1 MYRYF
6 LSLPAKDD
14 NLIPLSDGHF
24 LIVHPDYLVKT
35 EQGLLPTHI
44 YEVDLL
50 GRCYR
55 TYYVGDG
62 IFDVYGEISAENKN
76 LLVLSPDAKKGDK
89 LLFEINRET
98 GAIQHI
104 YSPYGVDSILLWIP

>member
-35 EQGLLPTHI
+35 EQGFTNTHMRWICLADVTAPTMW
-44 YEVDLL
+44 VMAFL
-50 GRCYR
+50 
-55 TYYVGDG
+55 T
-62 IFDVYGEISAENKN
+62 YGEISAENKN
-76 LLVLSPDAKKGDK
+76 LLVLSSDAKKGDK
-89 LLFEINRET
+89 LLFEINLRKPV
-98 GAIQHI
+98 Q
-104 YSPYGVDSILLWIP
+104 SSISTHLMKEK

>member
-1 MYRYF
+1 M
-6 LSLPAKDD
+6 
-14 NLIPLSDGHF
+14 
-24 LIVHPDYLVKT
+24 
-35 EQGLLPTHI
+35 
-44 YEVDLL
+44 L

-76 LLVLSPDAKKGDK
+76 LLVLSSDAKKGDK

-104 YSPYGVDSILLWIP
+104 YSPYEREVTSPLPHI

>member
-44 YEVDLL
+44 YEVDLADVTAPTMWVMAFL
-50 GRCYR
+50 
-55 TYYVGDG
+55 TYM
-62 IFDVYGEISAENKN
+62 
-76 LLVLSPDAKKGDK
+76 AKFLRKTK
-89 LLFEINRET
+89 T
-98 GAIQHI
+98 C
-104 YSPYGVDSILLWIP
+104 

>member
-1 MYRYF
+1 MSIRT
-6 LSLPAKDD
+6 
-14 NLIPLSDGHF
+14 IC
-24 LIVHPDYLVKT
+24 VQT
-35 EQGLLPTHI
+35 EQGLLPTHAS
-44 YEVDLL
+44 EVDLL

-76 LLVLSPDAKKGDK
+76 LLVLSSDAKKGDK
-89 LLFEINRET
+89 LLLEINRET

-104 YSPYGVDSILLWIP
+104 YSPL